1 MLELIEDLPES
12 SQPITSPRLI
22 PARNSIRLSG
32 GVSAFLSTMPR
43 WISMAQRMASTTLAN
58 LGKMLVRGLSIEE
71 IARRLRR
78 DKVEVRDKIA
88 EVGQACR

>member
-1 MLELIEDLPES
+1 
-12 SQPITSPRLI
+12 
-22 PARNSIRLSG
+22 
-32 GVSAFLSTMPR
+32 
-43 WISMAQRMASTTLAN
+43 MAQRMASTTLAN